1 MLQDRD
7 LALELRLLGHPTL
20 LLEGKTIVGFSSLRM
35 QRLLAALVLE
45 PDTAV
50 PRSRMAFQLWP
61 ESTEAQARTNLRK
74 LLHELRQMLSGAG
87 ADLEVDQQRLRWR
100 AAPSS
105 WVDVIAFR
113 DALERGDD
121 DAAATTYAGD
131 LLPDCYD
138 DWVIEARDR
147 LRQAAGGALD
157 RLAAAAEDRGDHLAT
172 IDHACA
178 RLRLEPWWEPAH
190 RHLIRAHGRL
200 GNRAEAL
207 RSYHRCAEVL
217 AKELGVEPD
226 PTTRRAYE
234 AVRPSISPA
243 AGATV
248 VAPSSSSAVGRN
260 VELDRMASVWERATA
275 CRSQLLLV
283 TGDAGIGKSRLV
295 DELARS
301 VQSRATVARSRAY
314 EAAGRLPWGPVVE
327 WLRSGGLEQARHRL
341 APSWRAELAVLL
353 PELRAEAGTAPRHEG
368 DPGGR
373 TQLFDAISHAL
384 LADDRPVL
392 LVIDDLQWCDLD
404 TIDLIG
410 YLVSTRPSSPVLV
423 AGTVRIDEVA
433 DDHPLR
439 RLVTGLQREAAV
451 TQIDLGPLD
460 LAATSDLV
468 RRLTGVE
475 VEPGALERLWR
486 ETAGNPL
493 FLVEAVRAGLTEQA
507 AASTSLLPTVKATI
521 GARLAR
527 LSPGARALVELTAA
541 LGREFT
547 ADVVVRASDQEPQQ
561 VLDALDE
568 LWQRRIVREL
578 GAGYDFT
585 HDKIREVAYD
595 GISPVRRRRLH
606 WAAAQALLDAHGD
619 DPGPLSAHLAA
630 QLEAAGQVGA
640 AVDAHRRAAEHA
652 AAVFGLDEAIASCR
666 RGLALLE
673 QLPPGRDRDEQE
685 LELRLALGAPV
696 VALEGYGSALGQ
708 DVYGRT
714 LALCRHLGRRVDPA
728 TLRGLGL
735 AAVTSCQ
742 FPRAAAFGAELLAIE
757 NDPIA
762 RTEGHYL
769 LGVTAFW
776 RGALA
781 SAEHH
786 LRAAV
791 SSYRPD
797 LGPTH
802 RLYYAQDPKAVC
814 LVRLAVTRLWRGD
827 TEEAR
832 ELAEEARS
840 FALSLDH
847 PMTLR
852 YVLLFTSMAAIELS
866 DESWLRRDLNQ
877 VAAVGE
883 HGLAFVRVV
892 ERIYEA
898 WIGILDRREA
908 ALDELEAAVE
918 ACRVESVS
926 LHLTHGLSIL
936 ARAHLRLGR
945 AERGLSA
952 VREGQAWAAA
962 HDQHYTDPLLHR
974 IEGELLEAHGDLP
987 GAAAAFDRA
996 RDVAVAQGAD
1006 RFIRSAV
1013 DGHTRV
1019 GSASLRAG
1027 RDRGTSEGTL
1037 GEHPG
1042 GHGGRRQDASSTGG
1056 VP

>member
-1 MLQDRD
+1 M
-7 LALELRLLGHPTL
+7 LGHPTL
-20 LLEGKTIVGFSSLRM
+20 LLEGRAVVGFSSLRM
-35 QRLLAALVLE
+35 QRLLATLVLE
-45 PDTAV
+45 PDTSV

-87 ADLEVDQQRLRWR
+87 ANLEVDQQELRWR

-105 WVDVIAFR
+105 WVDVIAFQ
-113 DALERGDD
+113 DALERGED
-121 DAAATTYAGD
+121 DAAVAIYAGD

-157 RLAAAAEDRGDHLAT
+157 RLAAAAEDRGDHLAA

-178 RLRLEPWWEPAH
+178 RLRLDPWWEPAH
-190 RHLIRAHGRL
+190 RHLIRSHGRL

-234 AVRPSISPA
+234 AVRSPVSIAAAAPVVSSP
-243 AGATV
+243 
-248 VAPSSSSAVGRN
+248 SAVGRS
-260 VELDRMASVWERATA
+260 VELDRMKSVWERATA
-275 CRSQLLLV
+275 WRSQLLLV

-301 VQSRATVARSRAY
+301 VQSRAIVARSRAY

-327 WLRSGGLEQARHRL
+327 WLRSGGMEQARQRL
-341 APSWRAELAVLL
+341 APRWRGELALLL
-353 PELRAEAGTAPRHEG
+353 PELRAETGTGTAHRRDG
-368 DPGGR
+368 DPGAR

-451 TQIDLGPLD
+451 TQLDLGPLD
-460 LAATSDLV
+460 LAATSELV
-468 RRLTGVE
+468 QRLTGVA
-475 VEPGALERLWR
+475 VAPGALERLWR
-486 ETAGNPL
+486 DTAGNPL
-493 FLVEAVRAGLTEQA
+493 FLVEAARAGLTGPA
-507 AASTSLLPTVKATI
+507 TVSVSLLPTVKATI

-547 ADVVVRASDQEPQQ
+547 ADIVVRASEQEPQQ

-619 DPGPLSAHLAA
+619 DPGPFSAHLAA
-630 QLEAAGQVGA
+630 QLEAAGLVGA

-652 AAVFGLDEAIASCR
+652 AAVFGLDEAIESCR

-685 LELRLALGAPV
+685 LRLRLALGAPV

-742 FPRAAAFGAELLAIE
+742 FGRAAPFGAELLAIE
-757 NDPIA
+757 DDPIA

-776 RGALA
+776 RGALE

-827 TEEAR
+827 AEEAR

-866 DESWLRRDLNQ
+866 DESWLRRDLSQ
-877 VAAVGE
+877 VAAVAE

-936 ARAHLRLGR
+936 ARAQLRLGR
-945 AERGLSA
+945 TERGLAA
-952 VREGQAWAAA
+952 VREGLAWAAT

-974 IEGELLEAHGDLP
+974 IEGELLEAQGDLA
-987 GAAAAFDRA
+987 GAARAFDRA
-996 RDVAVAQGAD
+996 RDVAAAQGAN
-1006 RFIRSAV
+1006 RFISSAV
-1013 DGHTRV
+1013 DGHSRV
-1019 GSASLRAG
+1019 SVGLTPGGAG
-1027 RDRGTSEGTL
+1027 RGN
-1037 GEHPG
+1037 
-1042 GHGGRRQDASSTGG
+1042 
-1056 VP
+1056 V